1 VAEFYPTPLAGQRLT
16 ASMLRSMLPQVAR
29 KTADTPRSATTTT
42 TADPHLTFEVVAN
55 AVYIWHG
62 WLKFDG
68 PAGGDFNIDFTV
80 PSGSLGEWTGW
91 GAGIAFITSVNTTPA
106 LIQDT
111 ASTRGYLIRT
121 ETNDVSQTR
130 SFGTI
135 AAGTPLTTFL
145 KGTLRVGSTAG
156 TFSLDWAQL
165 ASDAG
170 STTLYTDSWLEMR
183 RIA

>member
-1 VAEFYPTPLAGQRLT
+1 MVEYYPQPLAGQRLR
-16 ASMLRSMLPQVAR
+16 ASTLRDMLPLTAR
-29 KTADTPRSATTTT
+29 KTADTSRAATTTV
-42 TADPHLTFEVVAN
+42 TADLHLTFEVEAN
-55 AVYIWHG
+55 AVYTWHG

-68 PAGGDFNIDFTV
+68 PVGADFNIDFTV
-80 PSGSLGEWTGW
+80 PSGALGEWTGW
-91 GAGIAFITSVNTTPA
+91 GAGVAFVTSVNTTPA

-121 ETNDVSQTR
+121 EANDVSQSR

-135 AAGTPLTTFL
+135 AVGTPLTAFL

-165 ASDAG
+165 ASDAA